1 MSQPSPATGSEQ
13 PMPTPTRVG
22 VILLA
27 LLAVLLLANS
37 ALTWF
42 GQEVI
47 IDQIA
52 ETGVDRQEAARTVLL
67 FLLAYAVIGMSA
79 LLAAGFLPRRRSW
92 ARQVGVLVTS
102 LLVVMT
108 LLAALTGGG
117 ISAISL
123 LVLVAAV
130 AGLTSLLSRQTK
142 DWIRGVTRAD

>member
-1 MSQPSPATGSEQ
+1 MSQPSPATSGQ

-27 LLAVLLLANS
+27 LLAVLLLAN
-37 ALTWF
+37 AVLTWF

-52 ETGVDRQEAARTVLL
+52 DAGVDRDEAARTVLM
-67 FLLAYAVIGMSA
+67 FLLVYAVVGLSA
-79 LLAAGFLPRRRSW
+79 GLAAGFLPRRRSW
-92 ARQVGVLVTS
+92 ARQVGVMVTS

-108 LLAALTGGG
+108 VFSALTGGG
-117 ISAISL
+117 ISPVTL

-142 DWIRGVTRAD
+142 TWIRGGIRTD